1 MGTWCTLGFGLW
13 QSNWYLSSVY
23 GPQGDDEKLL
33 FPEEMTTIREAWPGK
48 WMITGDFNLIAS
60 AVDKNNARN
69 NRWLMNTSIISE
81 LGVTELRQSVWIGCH
96 QSYMNWV
103 LWINDLHGQIAW
115 NILLYCYTIISC
127 TVLCTIT
134 ESCQPSVI
142 RGMKVAVASCW
153 DCIICTLLSSIGSLF
168 AWKYDWIYSFTSSCD
183 ISFH

>member
-69 NRWLMNTSIISE
+69 NRWLMNTSQQERRCIYLEEDIFGAMSNSDQPWWSWT
-81 LGVTELRQSVWIGCH
+81 GCFVTTQWEEVFPNVQGNGLRNGGCKV
-96 QSYMNWV
+96 QTTMT
-103 LWINDLHGQIAW
+103 AR
-115 NILLYCYTIISC
+115 ILLMCRWTSMVRPHLVGLSGATRII
-127 TVLCTIT
+127 
-134 ESCQPSVI
+134 
-142 RGMKVAVASCW
+142 
-153 DCIICTLLSSIGSLF
+153 LL
-168 AWKYDWIYSFTSSCD
+168 
-183 ISFH
+183 